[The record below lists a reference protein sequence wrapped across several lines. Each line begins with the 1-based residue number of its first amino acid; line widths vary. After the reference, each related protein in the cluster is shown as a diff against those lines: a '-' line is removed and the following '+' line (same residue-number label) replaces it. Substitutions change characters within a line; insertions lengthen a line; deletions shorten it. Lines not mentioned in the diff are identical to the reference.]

1 MHRMFTDFVS
11 MLFPEYCLMCSGPL
25 ERGEESICIHCK
37 YNLPV
42 TNHHLSSSTEVLQKF
57 WGKVPI
63 RYAWAYLKFTKQ
75 GNVQKVLHKLKYNG
89 HQQIGITLGHWYGH
103 ELSAASLNK
112 EFDLILPVP
121 LHPNKLK
128 KRGYNQSDTF
138 AKGLS
143 DSMGL
148 PWYHNVLQK
157 GTFNETQTNKRR
169 LERWQNVKD
178 VYCVK
183 DATVI
188 ANQRILLVDDVVTT
202 GSTLEACALT
212 LVEAACKEVSIAT
225 IATA

>member
-1 MHRMFTDFVS
+1 MFTDFVS

-42 TNHHLSSSTEVLQKF
+42 TNYHLTNSTEVLHKF

-75 GNVQKVLHKLKYNG
+75 GDVQKVLHRLKYNG
-89 HQQIGITLGHWYGH
+89 HQQIGITLGNWYGY
-103 ELSAASLNK
+103 ELKSAALHE

-143 DSMGL
+143 DSMIL
-148 PWYHNVLQK
+148 PWYQNILQK

-178 VYCVK
+178 VYYVK
-183 DATVI
+183 DVDAI
-188 ANQRILLVDDVVTT
+188 ANKRILLVDDVVTT
-202 GSTLEACALT
+202 GSTLEACAQT
-212 LVEAACKEVSIAT
+212 LLDAGCKEVSIAA